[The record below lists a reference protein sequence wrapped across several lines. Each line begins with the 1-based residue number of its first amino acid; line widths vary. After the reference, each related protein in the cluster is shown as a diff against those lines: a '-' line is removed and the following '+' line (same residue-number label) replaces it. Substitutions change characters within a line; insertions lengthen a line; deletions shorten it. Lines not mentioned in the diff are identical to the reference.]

1 MTIRHA
7 AETQAAFMNACKQHV
22 RVGDPSGPLA
32 NLYVDLMKEEVEET
46 VEAWNSA
53 VLRTELAGAGAD
65 LVELAAKV
73 VDGAVDTIFVS
84 LGLLNAL
91 GVDAE
96 AAWQEVVKS
105 NQSKLGPNPQFRE
118 DGKLL
123 KDAGFVEPDFARVVR
138 ESWAL

>member
-7 AETQAAFMNACKQHV
+7 AETQAAFMNACRQFV
-22 RVGDPSGPLA
+22 RVGYPNGKLA
-32 NLYVDLMKEEVEET
+32 DLYVELMKEEVGET
-46 VEAWNSA
+46 VAAWNA
-53 VLRTELAGAGAD
+53 GFHQCADLGAGAD
-65 LVELAAKV
+65 MEALVAEV

-105 NQSKLGPNPQFRE
+105 NQSKLGPNPKFRE

-123 KDAGFVEPDFARVVR
+123 KDANFVEPDFARVVR
-138 ESWAL
+138 ESWAI